1 MITIVS
7 IGHTEKAFVY
17 VTVEPKQG
25 EVRAACLC
33 LRCTLSPV
41 NHEPLS
47 CHHDGGGGGAG
58 AVTSL
63 GTSLEKKLHVIP
75 GR

>member
-33 LRCTLSPV
+33 LRCTLSP
-41 NHEPLS
+41 
-47 CHHDGGGGGAG
+47 
-58 AVTSL
+58 
-63 GTSLEKKLHVIP
+63 
-75 GR
+75 